1 MMARVVSYLFVS
13 ATVLACLGLR
23 ADAQGGYMPS
33 VAVLVHWCTVV
44 QACAIKLST
53 QCPLLTFRL
62 LNSVS

>member
-1 MMARVVSYLFVS
+1 MALVVSYLFVS
-13 ATVLACLGLR
+13 AAVLACLGLR

-33 VAVLVHWCTVV
+33 IAVLVHWCTVV
-44 QACAIKLST
+44 QACAILGT